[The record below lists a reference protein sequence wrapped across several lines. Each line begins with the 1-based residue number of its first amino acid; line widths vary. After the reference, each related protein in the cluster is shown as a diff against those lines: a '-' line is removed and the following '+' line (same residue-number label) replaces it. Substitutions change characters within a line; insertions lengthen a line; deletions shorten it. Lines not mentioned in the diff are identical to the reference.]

1 MYSKTKIIVAVVIAV
16 ILIVLACV
24 MTDREIKKEERSV
37 RVIECVDIR
46 GNSGNPGTVATK
58 RCDIM
63 LNRFSGILMT
73 DEEYELLAGVI
84 YDLAGGKSEREQR
97 RVCEIVFNR
106 VLSDEYPNTVE
117 KVIKDMDPCRQ
128 FDNAQVSGT
137 DCQRNVIDYVMRA
150 EPLTDEG
157 YYFY

>member
-1 MYSKTKIIVAVVIAV
+1 MYSKPKIIIAI
-16 ILIVLACV
+16 ILFIAIFIALCV
-24 MTDREIKKEERSV
+24 KVNKQINTPETV
-37 RVIECVDIR
+37 TRVIENVDIH
-46 GNSGNPGTVATK
+46 GNSNPGNVATK

-73 DEEYELLAGVI
+73 DDEYELLASVI

-106 VLSDEYPNTVE
+106 VLSDKYPDTVA
-117 KVIKDMDPCRQ
+117 KVINDMSPCPQ
-128 FDNAQVSGT
+128 FDLTNGECT
-137 DCQRNVIDYVMRA
+137 DYQRGIIDYVLRA
-150 EPLTDEG
+150 EPLTDSN

>member
-1 MYSKTKIIVAVVIAV
+1 MYYSKPKIIIAIILFIAV
-16 ILIVLACV
+16 FIALCV
-24 MTDREIKKEERSV
+24 KVNKQINPPETV
-37 RVIECVDIR
+37 TRVIENVDIH
-46 GNSGNPGTVATK
+46 GNRNPGNVATK

-73 DEEYELLAGVI
+73 DDEYELLASVI

-106 VLSDEYPNTVE
+106 VLSDKYPDTVA
-117 KVIKDMDPCRQ
+117 KVINDMSPCPQ
-128 FDNAQVSGT
+128 FDSTDGT
-137 DCQRNVIDYVMRA
+137 AYDYQRGIIDYVLRA
-150 EPLTDEG
+150 EPLTDSN